1 MAEGERVMGMVALTG
16 GEAEPVPTIEE
27 EGPKEEDTLTEL
39 EEEGDIVAVLEGEE
53 DAVPLA
59 VGDWVTAAEA
69 VPQLDVVAV
78 WVRVPLMVFV
88 NTGVG
93 EDDSVE
99 GNDLVRIPALALPE
113 RVRGPVRV
121 EELVTLPEDE
131 EETKEVGVPPQAPV
145 PEGEDE
151 NVTQAVCELE
161 LVPVTV
167 EVEDGVRVANVAV
180 VDVVEE
186 AEGEDVE
193 VWEALGELVPLR
205 VAIEGDVWGEPLPLR
220 LAIVAELQGE
230 LDTLKLVDSD
240 ALLRGDAETDKVK
253 VAAIDPD
260 SSGVGEG
267 VLLEVPVPD
276 HATPLEEGR
285 LVRVGVV
292 EGDLARERVFA
303 ADGDVEAEDVG
314 LAVTLPVAEEDG
326 QDDGEGV
333 FVSVGVEV
341 AD

>member
-1 MAEGERVMGMVALTG
+1 MGMVALTG

-69 VPQLDVVAV
+69 VPQLDVVAD
-78 WVRVPLMVFV
+78 WERVPLTVFV
-88 NTGVG
+88 RKGVG
-93 EDDSVE
+93 EDDTVKVI
-99 GNDLVRIPALALPE
+99 DLDCTPALALPGKD
-113 RVRGPVRV
+113 RRAVRV
-121 EELVTLPEDE
+121 GALVTLPEDE
-131 EETKEVGVPPQAPV
+131 EETKEVGVPQAPV

-167 EVEDGVRVANVAV
+167 EVDDGVRVANVAV

-193 VWEALGELVPLR
+193 VREALGELVPLR
-205 VAIEGDVWGEPLPLR
+205 VAIEGEVLGEPLPLR

-240 ALLRGDAETDKVK
+240 ALLRGDAETDRVK

-292 EGDLARERVFA
+292 EGDLARERDFA

-326 QDDGEGV
+326 QDDEEGV